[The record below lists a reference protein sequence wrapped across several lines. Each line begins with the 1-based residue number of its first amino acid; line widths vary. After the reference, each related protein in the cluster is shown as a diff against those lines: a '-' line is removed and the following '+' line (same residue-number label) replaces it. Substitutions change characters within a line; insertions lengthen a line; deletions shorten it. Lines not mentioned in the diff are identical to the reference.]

1 MSAPMQLFMSMS
13 MCVSM
18 SMSVSTWSSL
28 ILVEKQAKKEKR
40 VKKGMIHKGEN
51 RGNFSEFRNKNLRV
65 EKKVLVYVRVC
76 MCVCLYVCVDEMV
89 SATVLSKPTSIQQ
102 VLMVRD

>member
-1 MSAPMQLFMSMS
+1 
-13 MCVSM
+13 
-18 SMSVSTWSSL
+18 
-28 ILVEKQAKKEKR
+28 VEEQAKKEKR

-76 MCVCLYVCVDEMV
+76 VCVRLHVCVNEKV
-89 SATVLSKPTSIQQ
+89 SATVLSNPTGIYGPRLRFSECKKS
-102 VLMVRD
+102 